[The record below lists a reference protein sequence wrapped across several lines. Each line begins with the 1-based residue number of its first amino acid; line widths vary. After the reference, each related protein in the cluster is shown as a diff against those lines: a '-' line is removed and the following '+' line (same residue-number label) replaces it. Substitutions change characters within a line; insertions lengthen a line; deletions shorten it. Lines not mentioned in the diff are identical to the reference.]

1 MELTDI
7 DFSVVR
13 NRNEKRVLKALGRLL
28 DDNRGRAKVEL
39 LDVKDFQDIYA
50 LALNQLPARYAQP
63 GTIVVGDP
71 VRDDDALRAVM
82 DAYETVANRPK
93 V

>member
-1 MELTDI
+1 MEIADI
-7 DFSVVR
+7 DFSIVR
-13 NRNEKRVLKALGRLL
+13 NRNEKRVLKAL
-28 DDNRGRAKVEL
+28 NNMVSAHRGKARVEL
-39 LDVKDFQDIYA
+39 LDAKDFQDIYA

-71 VRDDDALRAVM
+71 VRDDDAERAVM
-82 DAYETVANRPK
+82 EACEIVANRPK